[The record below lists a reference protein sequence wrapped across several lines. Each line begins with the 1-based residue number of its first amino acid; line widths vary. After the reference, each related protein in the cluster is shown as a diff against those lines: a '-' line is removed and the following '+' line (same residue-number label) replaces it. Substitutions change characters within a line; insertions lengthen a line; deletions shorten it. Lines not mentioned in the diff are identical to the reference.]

1 MTTTLARKVEH
12 LAAQEDEAARP
23 LRRLDF
29 ALGARCGMTW
39 DGWDRNSYGCWELAI
54 ACMREQSKA
63 DRPLTPREMLELVDN
78 TEREHEER

>member
-1 MTTTLARKVEH
+1 
-12 LAAQEDEAARP
+12 
-23 LRRLDF
+23 
-29 ALGARCGMTW
+29 MTW